1 MTDVNAVGDAGTA
14 AGDVIVLA
22 AEHAPNRAR
31 LRFPEVSLIEA
42 ILEDA
47 VRCLQRVSRGVTH
60 RQFLEAFEWF
70 ESNRCD
76 WPFAFVNVCD
86 VLGMDPAAVRT
97 RLRIVTK
104 RPDEI
109 SRSSVTRPADARAHV
124 AWTSPFMVMTS

>member
-1 MTDVNAVGDAGTA
+1 MTTLTDINAVGDAGTA
-14 AGDVIVLA
+14 AGDVMVLA
-22 AEHAPNRAR
+22 AERAPNRAR
-31 LRFPEVSLIEA
+31 LRLPELSLIEA

-97 RLRIVTK
+97 GLRIVTK
-104 RPDEI
+104 RPGEI
-109 SRSSVTRPADARAHV
+109 SRSSVARSADARVHV
-124 AWTSPFMVMTS
+124 AWT